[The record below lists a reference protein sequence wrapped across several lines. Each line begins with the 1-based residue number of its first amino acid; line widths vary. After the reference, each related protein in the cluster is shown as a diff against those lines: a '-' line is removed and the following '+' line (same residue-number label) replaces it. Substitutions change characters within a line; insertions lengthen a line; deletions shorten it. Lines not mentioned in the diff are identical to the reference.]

1 MPFCLLCQ
9 TPKHRSKQKARI
21 SLTSIKSLFFL
32 LDVSQTI
39 QRMWHR
45 FNHTAGKPFVN
56 MVNLTSP
63 NKQTNIPAWH
73 TGRNGD
79 RRLRLPEPDP
89 GNLRNCS
96 RQIEKTSVFSGRIIR
111 CMLCWLITVSQD
123 VLGRF
128 LSPGETSI
136 WIHTHFKIKT
146 ICILPCD
153 RLVAFSGCTP
163 PYAPWQLG

>member
-9 TPKHRSKQKARI
+9 IPKHRSKQKARI
-21 SLTSIKSLFFL
+21 SLTSIKSLFFYWTFRRQYSRCGIGL
-32 LDVSQTI
+32 TI
-39 QRMWHR
+39 QQV
-45 FNHTAGKPFVN
+45 NHL
-56 MVNLTSP
+56 LTWSTWSSP

-79 RRLRLPEPDP
+79 RRLWLPEPDP
-89 GNLRNCS
+89 GNLYNCS
-96 RQIEKTSVFSGRIIR
+96 TQIEKTSVFTGRIIR
-111 CMLCWLITVSQD
+111 CMLCWLITVSQE

-153 RLVAFSGCTP
+153 RLVAFPGCTP
-163 PYAPWQLG
+163 PYALWQLG